1 MMRHPL
7 CEVQRIGDELWFFGE
22 IDASNAGELAARA
35 VAELQAGAVGLDLSR
50 VRFFAVAGLRIV
62 LAAQASARSLD
73 GGLPVVCSPEMM
85 RTLQVCRL
93 TDIDGLRLTAA
104 NEAREGGGTAQ
115 P

>member
-1 MMRHPL
+1 MRHPL

-22 IDASNAGELAARA
+22 IDASNADELAARA

-73 GGLPVVCSPEMM
+73 GGLPTTS
-85 RTLQVCRL
+85 
-93 TDIDGLRLTAA
+93 DGTRNRKLSAQDAAASRPVTNAA
-104 NEAREGGGTAQ
+104 NRSAR
-115 P
+115 

>member
-1 MMRHPL
+1 MRHPL
-7 CEVQRIGDELWFFGE
+7 CEAQRIGDELWFFGE

-35 VAELQAGAVGLDLSR
+35 VAELQAGAIRLDLSR

-73 GGLPVVCSPEMM
+73 GGLPVVCSREVM

-93 TDIDGLRLTAA
+93 TDVDGLRLTAA
-104 NEAREGGGTAQ
+104 NEAREGGGTAR